1 MRNYFLTASRW
12 EAGSSETYQK
22 GYGTRQKNPESA
34 FCIGKCFAV
43 WCPDPSSATEAAS
56 CNGNGA
62 AWPKDTPNTGLPV
75 PLFLEFL
82 WEAQSRFWKKNPTHP
97 VLHFSLSQCY
107 SPTRPI
113 LAWLSA
119 SLWQQQDE
127 FPSHT
132 IGIWNVPSPERN
144 CPTRPGVP
152 PLHTEGMMVLRSW
165 QPLLQK
171 EFCRCKSLQ
180 KDLKSMLMGKKP
192 QW

>member
-82 WEAQSRFWKKNPTHP
+82 WEAQSRFWKKK
-97 VLHFSLSQCY
+97 SY
-107 SPTRPI
+107 SS
-113 LAWLSA
+113 SA
-119 SLWQQQDE
+119 SLQFE
-127 FPSHT
+127 
-132 IGIWNVPSPERN
+132 
-144 CPTRPGVP
+144 
-152 PLHTEGMMVLRSW
+152 
-165 QPLLQK
+165 
-171 EFCRCKSLQ
+171 
-180 KDLKSMLMGKKP
+180 SMLQPHTSNPGLVVCFSMAAARWISLPYYWHLECSQPRKELSHKAWGSSTAHRRDDGAQELTAITAKGVLP
-192 QW
+192 L